1 MRLGWVERKHLPVD
15 PRLRPGWLRQK
26 RPYQSPAEFTTLPQK
41 PALEAVTGGKV
52 LNTAGSGRA
61 AGELRAR
68 APRAEPALGQ
78 WEPEVGGECGA
89 AAGPIRLQA
98 RPGGGDGRRWEERPG
113 AMETELHQQTF
124 LTLEC
129 EGSSRISCTSPAAR
143 GRRASSSFL
152 HLFTP
157 LPASEG
163 RPLRA
168 PIPAGLLFMLSAG
181 RDRERENLALGS

>member
-98 RPGGGDGRRWEERPG
+98 RPGGGDGRRGRGRWRQNYINRRFSPWNARE
-113 AMETELHQQTF
+113 ALA
-124 LTLEC
+124 
-129 EGSSRISCTSPAAR
+129 SPAR
-143 GRRASSSFL
+143 L
-152 HLFTP
+152 Q
-157 LPASEG
+157 
-163 RPLRA
+163 LRA
-168 PIPAGLLFMLSAG
+168 GGEPRAVFSTSSHRSQQVRGG
-181 RDRERENLALGS
+181 R